1 MELGRCA
8 NLTTFTVRTPVLLRV
23 YVDLL
28 EHLPPSVRELR
39 IELLL
44 PEEPRAWL
52 RCPRVGQSSAWSQL
66 DRLLS
71 EDRYLGVTV
80 VLCIRMSESEAGRAG
95 KRYIERAKA
104 GLRRLELTGRLVVTT
119 TSTATETDWWRSD
132 DGLVIR

>member
-23 YVDLL
+23 YVDLPVL

-44 PEEPRAWL
+44 PDEPRAWL
-52 RCPRVGQSSAWSQL
+52 RCPRVGQSSVWSQL

-71 EDRYLGVTV
+71 EDRYLAVTV
-80 VLCIRMSESEAGRAG
+80 VLCIRVSESEAGRPG
-95 KRYIERAKA
+95 KRYIE
-104 GLRRLELTGRLVVTT
+104 
-119 TSTATETDWWRSD
+119 
-132 DGLVIR
+132 